1 MSIVLTY
8 GEIKVAEVDTYTGV
22 NVRSSMIV
30 LSREFCDIY
39 VKNNKFATPEWD
51 AKEKVLKLTFYPSGS
66 DISFR
71 LPLIQY
77 PGGSPRI
84 HITRFFSQHSASI
97 KRGRY
102 EIFDAALNK
111 SGTSLTLKLKFK
123 EIESGQDS

>member
-1 MSIVLTY
+1 M
-8 GEIKVAEVDTYTGV
+8 AEVASYIGV
-22 NVRSSMIV
+22 NVRSNMIM

-51 AKEKVLKLTFYPSGS
+51 AKEKVLKLTFYPSDS

-71 LPLIQY
+71 LPLMQY

-84 HITRFFSQHSASI
+84 HITKFFSQYSVHI

-102 EIFDAALNK
+102 EVFDADLNRA
-111 SGTSLTLKLKFK
+111 GTTLTLKLKFK